1 MHCVGL
7 LRTIP
12 EGGDTIFVNDFAI
25 AVPSAAGAATI
36 FVAKH
41 DLSVQAV
48 GGVGEDLMDDWVLQR
63 RGHFG
68 IDIKNATLSGFN
80 LRLAVS

>member
-12 EGGDTIFVNDFAI
+12 EGEDTIFVDDFAI
-25 AVPSAAGAATI
+25 AVPGAAGAATI
-36 FVAKH
+36 VVTKH

-48 GGVGEDLMDDWVLQR
+48 VESLDQTMN
-63 RGHFG
+63 F
-68 IDIKNATLSGFN
+68 IETSS
-80 LRLAVS
+80 LRV